1 MGQWKGEAQLLLADL
16 VLEPLEAVPGGQAI
30 THQTIF
36 AEGAWRG
43 VAVGDPGHGLLDL
56 EMHQDQ
62 SRWTPSF

>member
-1 MGQWKGEAQLLLADL
+1 MVGQWKGEAQLLPGAFR
-16 VLEPLEAVPGGQAI
+16 EAVPGGQAI

-56 EMHQDQ
+56 GMHQDQ